1 MDKPKKKLSAKAKT
15 LITIGVVLGVLL
27 LVVLIGFLILHGY
40 ISKIQ
45 YDPGTQSIV
54 DSIPEDDDGE
64 SSQPDSP
71 ASDINDL
78 ESKVESNYNNNKI
91 PLAYDK
97 DVFNIM
103 LIGSDTR
110 ISGHWSRSDTMML
123 VSINKKTH
131 KIIVTSL
138 LRDIYVQI
146 PEINKSN
153 RLNAATAFGG
163 PALLLKT
170 VEENFRVK
178 VDRYMAV
185 DFFSFIDIIDQLGGI
200 ELELTQAEVDVA
212 NNYIREINRLTNK
225 PKDDGLLT
233 APGLQNVTG
242 KQALGYARNRYSG
255 GGGDFGRTN
264 RQRIVLE
271 KMFDKVKG
279 QSITQLDKL
288 MNTFLPKVKTNL
300 ETGELYSL
308 VLGLPEYT
316 GYEID
321 SWAVPMSGAYK
332 YMRVNGASVLGID
345 FDKCIAEMH
354 KRIYG

>member
-185 DFFSFIDIIDQLGGI
+185 DFF
-200 ELELTQAEVDVA
+200 
-212 NNYIREINRLTNK
+212 
-225 PKDDGLLT
+225 LLYRHHRSIGRYRT
-233 APGLQNVTG
+233 GTDPG
-242 KQALGYARNRYSG
+242 
-255 GGGDFGRTN
+255 
-264 RQRIVLE
+264 
-271 KMFDKVKG
+271 
-279 QSITQLDKL
+279 
-288 MNTFLPKVKTNL
+288 
-300 ETGELYSL
+300 
-308 VLGLPEYT
+308 
-316 GYEID
+316 
-321 SWAVPMSGAYK
+321 
-332 YMRVNGASVLGID
+332 
-345 FDKCIAEMH
+345 
-354 KRIYG
+354 